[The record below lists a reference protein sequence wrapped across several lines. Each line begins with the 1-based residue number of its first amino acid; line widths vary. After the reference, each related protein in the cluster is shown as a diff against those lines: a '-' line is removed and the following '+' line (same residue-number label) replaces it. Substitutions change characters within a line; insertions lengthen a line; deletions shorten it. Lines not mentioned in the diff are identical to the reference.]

1 MDKDTYEKANKIV
14 SEILNATMVLEKI
27 KLVDGITPRYCH
39 KKQIIKI
46 EKDIKKLEQ
55 EFEEL

>member
-1 MDKDTYEKANKIV
+1 MDKANYEKANNILG
-14 SEILNATMVLEKI
+14 EILNATMVLEKI
-27 KLVDGITPRYCH
+27 KLVDAMLPRYCH